1 MALVPYDENLLLALS
16 KLHQTSAEFNLANHG
31 IRLIVLCMFLEM
43 GKVDLKGKRSIEL
56 GAGTGL
62 VGIIAALLGASL
74 TITDREPALEFLA
87 SNVHE
92 NIPPS
97 QQGAVRV
104 SELTWGENLHLYP
117 TDSYDLILGAEIF
130 YLEETFP
137 ALLQT
142 LKHLSSENT
151 VVLLSCQIRYE
162 RDEHFLVELRRRFSV
177 QEGHYESQRDIYRAV
192 KNTTNTEL

>member
-1 MALVPYDENLLLALS
+1 VWDAISSGLSSALS
-16 KLHQTSAEFNLANHG
+16 GLKTGLGGQKGCRFESHRFCLQVCTFFSHHKL
-31 IRLIVLCMFLEM
+31 I
-43 GKVDLKGKRSIEL
+43 L

-62 VGIIAALLGASL
+62 VGIVAALLGASL

-117 TDSYDLILGAEIF
+117 TDSYDLFLGAEIF

-142 LKHLSSENT
+142 LEHLSSENT
-151 VVLLSCQIRYE
+151 VVLLSCQIHYE

-177 QEGHYESQRDIYRAV
+177 LLMSDFVAEPNQTVIEVHRTRSRLSRTV
-192 KNTTNTEL
+192 